1 MDVRGTHNKASR
13 APELTSK
20 EIQREKKAIYKNLLL
35 ISFAFLLLF
44 VAFESM
50 SKLQSSINV
59 VGGLGVWS
67 NAMVYAS
74 LILSCMFLP
83 SIMIDKLTVKW
94 ALVVSVFCY
103 SSYIPAQFYPEF
115 YTLLPTAF
123 VLGLGAAPMW
133 SAKCTYLTQVAHRL
147 AKIEGSD
154 PEAIVIRF
162 FGIFFFFFQCN
173 SILGNIISTAV
184 LSSGNKTHVQL
195 SDQEMALCGRSF
207 CSQRA
212 VTAEA

>member
-1 MDVRGTHNKASR
+1 MKTPFLKLLPFQ
-13 APELTSK
+13 APYAHEMSSAQ
-20 EIQREKKAIYKNLLL
+20 IRREKRGIFKNLFL

-50 SKLQSSINV
+50 SKLQSSINPV
-59 VGGLGVWS
+59 DGLGVWS

-103 SSYIPAQFYPEF
+103 SSYIAAQFYPEF

-133 SAKCTYLTQVAHRL
+133 SAKCTYLTQVAHR
-147 AKIEGSD
+147 
-154 PEAIVIRF
+154 
-162 FGIFFFFFQCN
+162 
-173 SILGNIISTAV
+173 
-184 LSSGNKTHVQL
+184 
-195 SDQEMALCGRSF
+195 
-207 CSQRA
+207 
-212 VTAEA
+212 

>member
-1 MDVRGTHNKASR
+1 MFSSR
-13 APELTSK
+13 FNLSKLRSGPNLTIHIQATSSTPDISPEDA
-20 EIQREKKAIYKNLLL
+20 RVEKRRIYRNVLI
-35 ISFAFLLLF
+35 ISFSFLLLF

-103 SSYIPAQFYPEF
+103 SSYIAAQFYPEF

-133 SAKCTYLTQVAHRL
+133 SAKCTYLTQVAHRY
-147 AKIEGSD
+147 
-154 PEAIVIRF
+154 V
-162 FGIFFFFFQCN
+162 
-173 SILGNIISTAV
+173 
-184 LSSGNKTHVQL
+184 VQK
-195 SDQEMALCGRSF
+195 SHP
-207 CSQRA
+207 
-212 VTAEA
+212 